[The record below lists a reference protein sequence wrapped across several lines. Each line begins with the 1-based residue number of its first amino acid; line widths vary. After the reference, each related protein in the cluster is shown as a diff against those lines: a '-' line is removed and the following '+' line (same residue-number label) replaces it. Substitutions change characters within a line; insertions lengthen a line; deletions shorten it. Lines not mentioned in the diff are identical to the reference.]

1 MNKIIDSP
9 VSYWGSKRRLLKQ
22 LLPLFPKDIETFY
35 DLFCGSLSVSL
46 NVNAKKIIAND
57 LDKNIYNILRLI
69 QDDKNL
75 YEKIIAFLYYFPI
88 NNSEEYIKLR
98 NLYNKSLYKSPFILY
113 LLQIHSFNNLIRF
126 NSKNELNMPYGN
138 RGFTLHKKNIFHEI
152 KDRINNIN
160 LYNKSYLEFNNFK
173 KNDFVYI
180 DPPYLITSAEY
191 NKYWTEKE
199 EIQLLKYLDNLNSN
213 RIKFGLSNVIEQDG
227 KQNNILLEW
236 AKKYNIINIKIDYNY
251 SAYNKNR
258 SHKNTTRE
266 VYICNYDIK
275 KKNSLF

>member
-46 NVNAKKIIAND
+46 
-57 LDKNIYNILRLI
+57 
-69 QDDKNL
+69 
-75 YEKIIAFLYYFPI
+75 I

-213 RIKFGLSNVIEQDG
+213 GIKFGLSNVIEQDG
-227 KQNNILLEW
+227 RQNNILLEW

>member
-98 NLYNKSLYKSPFILY
+98 NLYNKS
-113 LLQIHSFNNLIRF
+113 
-126 NSKNELNMPYGN
+126 
-138 RGFTLHKKNIFHEI
+138 
-152 KDRINNIN
+152 
-160 LYNKSYLEFNNFK
+160 YLEFNNFK

-213 RIKFGLSNVIEQDG
+213 GIKFGLSNVIEQDG